1 MSSVHRFPVGRTV
14 RVRAPGKINVFFRA
28 GPLRPDG
35 YHSVASLYLAVSLYE
50 EVAATSVPA
59 KLMRAA
65 DSASTGSTTGRTT
78 GSTTGRTGPAF
89 TDGPTP
95 GTIAGPDGP
104 TSTTGPAADATAPAA
119 VTVRLRG
126 NPGQAEGALAVP
138 LDERN
143 LAVRAARLMSDVS
156 EGAGPV
162 LLEITKRVPVSG
174 GMGGG
179 SADAAATLLAC
190 EALWDS
196 GLSREELSH
205 LAAELGADVPF
216 GLLGGAAVGLGVGDE
231 LTPALA
237 PSQLHWVLVQAN
249 FGLPTP
255 EVFRQL
261 DRMRE
266 DDDAEPSVP
275 GQVDPAV
282 LAALR
287 AGDAR
292 ALAAVLVNDLQRA
305 AVALAPQLADV
316 IAAGKKHGALAS
328 LVSGSGPTIAMLA
341 ADEADARVLAD
352 RLANDGHNALPVHGP
367 VHGAKI
373 ISDVIR

>member
-1 MSSVHRFPVGRTV
+1 MTRRLAAARWCPKLDAMNSALTSPPGRTV

-50 EVAATSVPA
+50 EVSATSIVAPG
-59 KLMRAA
+59 
-65 DSASTGSTTGRTT
+65 SAGTGTAGDGTIVVRLKGN
-78 GSTTGRTGPAF
+78 ALHA
-89 TDGPTP
+89 DGP
-95 GTIAGPDGP
+95 
-104 TSTTGPAADATAPAA
+104 
-119 VTVRLRG
+119 
-126 NPGQAEGALAVP
+126 LAIP

-143 LAVRAARLMSDVS
+143 LAFRAARLMADVS
-156 EGAGPV
+156 ENAGAV
-162 LLEITKRVPVSG
+162 RLEITKRVPVSG

-179 SADAAATLLAC
+179 SADAAAALLAC
-190 EALWDS
+190 ETLWDS
-196 GLSREELSH
+196 GLSREEVSH

-237 PSQLHWVLVQAN
+237 PSPLHWVLVQAD
-249 FGLPTP
+249 FGLSTP

-261 DRMRE
+261 DRMRTA
-266 DDDAEPSVP
+266 DGAEPAAP

-287 AGDAR
+287 AGDAA
-292 ALAAVLVNDLQRA
+292 ALAAVLANDLQRA

-316 IAAGKKHGALAS
+316 LAAGRRHGALAS

-341 ADEADARVLAD
+341 ADEAAALELAGK
-352 RLANDGHNALPVHGP
+352 LAAEGHNSLAVHGP

-373 ISDVIR
+373 VSDVSR